1 METAILLAVAASLCT
16 ATSSVCQRMG
26 AKSSQTTG
34 FDAGLVFRLARRPVW
49 LLGIASMILGFVLQ
63 LIALHFGAL
72 ALVQPILA
80 GELVFVFGYL
90 AVAGSGRVTRRD
102 WLAAAAMSAGIGVF
116 LRVASPSGGRLHA
129 PGSSWLVA
137 GLVTV
142 GVVLLAL
149 AVAFGLGRRPGAS
162 GPRRAAVLGAATGI
176 SWGFMAAVIKELSS
190 HLGGGAGAIFSSWS
204 LYLLIAAGA
213 ATMLLA
219 SHALAAGPLAASQPG
234 FTILDPLAAS
244 LLGMFLFGEH
254 IRTGAADLA
263 GEALALAAVIAAAAV
278 LSHSCHLAG
287 ENRHP
292 SYLVTPTLNS
302 AANSPSAAAGRR
314 AARAEGAGGVLPGAR
329 LSNRA
334 GTAPTTWPRHRP
346 GSTSPARVRCSRPR
360 SPAAA
365 SGTTTRPSLRRAAGL
380 PRCRPSR
387 ARSRP
392 GTSSG
397 GNPSRPQR
405 PARRSGIPTTRPSRP
420 MRSTCREPGRLA
432 ALAGR
437 P

>member
-49 LLGIASMILGFVLQ
+49 LLGIASLIGGFVLQ
-63 LIALHFGAL
+63 LTALHFGAL

-80 GELVFVFGYL
+80 AELVFVFGYL
-90 AVAGSGRVTRRD
+90 VVAGSGRVKRRD

-116 LRVASPSGGRLHA
+116 LKVASPSGGRLHA

-137 GLVTV
+137 GLATA
-142 GVVLLAL
+142 GVVLLAV
-149 AVAFGLGRRPGAS
+149 AVAFGLGRCPGAS
-162 GPRRAAVLGAATGI
+162 GTRRAAVLGAATGI

-190 HLGGGAGAIFSSWS
+190 HLDDGAGAILSSWS

-234 FTILDPLAAS
+234 FTILDPLSAS

-263 GEALALAAVIAAAAV
+263 GEALALAAVILAAAV

-287 ENRHP
+287 ENSHP
-292 SYLVTPTLNS
+292 VTPAVSDAPN
-302 AANSPSAAAGRR
+302 APSAVGGRR
-314 AARAEGAGGVLPGAR
+314 TARAEVAGGVLSRAR
-329 LSNRA
+329 FSNHA
-334 GTAPTTWPRHRP
+334 GTAPAIWPRHQP
-346 GSTSPARVRCSRPR
+346 GSTSPA
-360 SPAAA
+360 
-365 SGTTTRPSLRRAAGL
+365 G
-380 PRCRPSR
+380 
-387 ARSRP
+387 
-392 GTSSG
+392 
-397 GNPSRPQR
+397 
-405 PARRSGIPTTRPSRP
+405 
-420 MRSTCREPGRLA
+420 
-432 ALAGR
+432 
-437 P
+437 